1 MKKKL
6 KWIVLAVVAILA
18 LLQLANPDRTNPPV
32 VPGHDLFSVQP
43 PPPKVAALLR
53 TACFDC
59 HSQETRWP
67 WYSRVAPMAWLVA
80 NDVKDGRAKLNFSDW
95 PVTDPARA
103 ARKFGNISDVVDS
116 AEMPPKK
123 YTVIHGDADLSD
135 DQRKAIVDWA
145 EAQSDSLSGKSK

>member
-6 KWIVLAVVAILA
+6 KWIVLGVVAIFA

-32 VPGHDLFSVQP
+32 VPGHDLFSVSP
-43 PPPKVAALLR
+43 PPAKVATLLR

-95 PVTDPARA
+95 PVTDPAKA

-123 YTVIHGDADLSD
+123 YTLIHGDAELSD

-145 EAQSDSLSGKSK
+145 EAQSDALNGKSK